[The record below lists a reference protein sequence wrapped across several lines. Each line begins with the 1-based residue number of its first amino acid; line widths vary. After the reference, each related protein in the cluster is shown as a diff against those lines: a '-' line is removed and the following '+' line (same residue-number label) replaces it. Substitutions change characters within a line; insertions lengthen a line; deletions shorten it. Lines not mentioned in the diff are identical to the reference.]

1 MKNLKNLKK
10 SDKQSFYKNL
20 FMPLKAKAGNNF
32 DVYGFDVETTHIKED
47 FKRKSGKIVSC
58 WKQEFLMGSVYGE
71 GTEEVFWDRKEMA
84 DHLLKRKY
92 MGGMMVATN
101 LEFDFNILY
110 YDCLEKFKLVYSNGL
125 IAAIKSDKKND
136 KRRKWTFTDT
146 LNYMRCSLGKLAE
159 IVSEQKMSMP
169 STMKEAPGISI
180 FSRPPTNP
188 FEKQEVIN
196 YNVNDSKITYLFAK
210 KFKDFCTQHN
220 MKMKLTIGSTGMDY
234 WRRNHQKHPM
244 IREKEGMVMKHF
256 QGSFRGG
263 MTQTFKRGTYNDKM
277 WYFDYRS
284 AYPAVMT
291 TGIDRK
297 GNYPDPSSSVYK
309 EKGNTELIEHYEGI
323 CYAHI
328 KAPYAYIPYLGY
340 KAPSGKL
347 LFSYG
352 EFDGW
357 FTHYELRKA
366 MNLGYEVDPGE
377 MIYYY
382 NIIKPFKDAVEYLYK
397 LRKEYKQEKHPF
409 EAMVKVLMNSGLFGK
424 WGTNPN
430 NMEEIIALKSIEFKN
445 GMPHYKNKPISDA
458 KIFESIGL
466 FDGFITRKKPS
477 KPFKYSFPIW
487 SEYTT
492 ALGRDKLMTD
502 IRKYPKNIVYC
513 DTDSAVVDKPVFE
526 EGLELGDWE
535 KEHELEG
542 GVFIKSKL
550 YMLKLAEQKFIC
562 KSKGVGKFMKEKDD
576 FIKVVNT
583 GSVDME
589 RFTKMKES
597 NNIGIKSGSVMQF
610 SKHLSFN
617 DDKRNWNGK
626 DFSLDDWQ
634 DSEPLELVGG
644 ITKLER
650 AGQELKARL
659 SYEREREKEQASF
672 INSDLFDK
680 TSVGKDISPEEFI
693 ENEKWFAR
701 EE

>member
-1 MKNLKNLKK
+1 MKNLKK

-284 AYPAVMT
+284 AYPSVMT

-445 GMPHYKNKPISDA
+445 GMPYYKNKPISDA

-550 YMLKLAEQKFIC
+550 YMLKLAKQKFIC

-617 DDKRNWNGK
+617 DEKRNWNGK

-644 ITKLER
+644 EVK
-650 AGQELKARL
+650 
-659 SYEREREKEQASF
+659 
-672 INSDLFDK
+672 
-680 TSVGKDISPEEFI
+680 
-693 ENEKWFAR
+693 
-701 EE
+701 